1 MRPRM
6 TLVAVIAAALAA
18 GVVTTHPAP
27 RDPRPR
33 TTGRLQLVASDNTS
47 ANGAANSAGKPMVS
61 NSLDGK
67 PILTVVGLQPGQ
79 SRTGQLTVKNAGA
92 APETVTVWQSGLTS
106 GPASRPNLAA
116 WAQLAVYDAA
126 LNKTIYLGAYRDFPA
141 LQHPLTVCG
150 VPTAK
155 DSCPS
160 WAKGETHVFTFTV
173 TFPDVPRGSATNIN
187 TYQSTWL
194 QSELDWASV
203 I

>member
-33 TTGRLQLVASDNTS
+33 TTGRLQLVASDN
-47 ANGAANSAGKPMVS
+47 AGANSAGKPMLS

-126 LNKTIYLGAYRDFPA
+126 LNKTIYAGAYQNFPT
-141 LQHPLTVCG
+141 LLSPLTVCG
-150 VPTAK
+150 VPSGK
-155 DSCPS
+155 VSCPS

-194 QSELDWASV
+194 QSEFDWASA